1 MIYLPL
7 IPARGG
13 SKGIPGKNII
23 KVAGDPLI
31 AWSIRVALANF
42 HAAYVSTDD
51 AEIAAVAKRFHAEV
65 IDRPAELA
73 GDLTSTEDVVLHAL
87 EQYPAEA
94 VVLLQPTSPTRTAE
108 DLKRAIQIFE
118 DGGYDSLLSVHALRG
133 HCLWACFEDVWTPL
147 YLTNNRPMRQN
158 APEYFAENGAIYIS
172 RAECYTKH
180 GNRLA
185 GKLGIY
191 EMDWCPDIDHM
202 DDIKEAEGII
212 KGREIE

>member
-23 KVAGDPLI
+23 EVAGDPLI
-31 AWSIRVALANF
+31 AWSIRVALACF
-42 HAAYVSTDD
+42 HAVFVSTDD
-51 AEIAAVAKRFHAEV
+51 AEIAAIAKRFHADV

-87 EQYPAEA
+87 EQYPADA

-118 DGGYDSLLSVHALRG
+118 DGEYDSLLSVHTLRG
-133 HCLWACFEDVWTPL
+133 HCLWACYEDTWTPL
-147 YLTNNRPMRQN
+147 YLINNRPMRQH
-158 APEYFAENGAIYIS
+158 APEYYAENGAIYIS
-172 RAECYTKH
+172 KAECYTKH

-185 GKLGIY
+185 GRIGIY
-191 EMDWCPDIDHM
+191 EMDWCPDIDHIS
-202 DDIKEAEGII
+202 DIKEAEEII
-212 KGREIE
+212 IGREFE